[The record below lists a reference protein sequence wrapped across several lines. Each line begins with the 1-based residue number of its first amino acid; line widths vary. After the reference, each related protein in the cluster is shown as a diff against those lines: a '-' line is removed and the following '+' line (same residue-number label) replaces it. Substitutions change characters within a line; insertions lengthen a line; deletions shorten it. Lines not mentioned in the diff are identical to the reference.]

1 LILLKSPGQKR
12 TRRKKIKN
20 KLSELEERAAQ
31 KGVHIH
37 YDLLEAAGLKLNGGI
52 CKINGEYHIFIDRR
66 KSTSDK
72 IDILQNCLNHV
83 SPEDNISSQRSEVLG
98 SH

>member
-12 TRRKKIKN
+12 TRRKKIKD
-20 KLSELEERAAQ
+20 KLSELEERVAQ
-31 KGVHIH
+31 RGAYIH

-52 CKINGEYHIFIDRR
+52 CKINGVHHIFIDRR

-72 IDILQNCLNHV
+72 IDILQDFLNHT
-83 SPEDNISSQRSEVLG
+83 SPEDNISAQGPEVLN